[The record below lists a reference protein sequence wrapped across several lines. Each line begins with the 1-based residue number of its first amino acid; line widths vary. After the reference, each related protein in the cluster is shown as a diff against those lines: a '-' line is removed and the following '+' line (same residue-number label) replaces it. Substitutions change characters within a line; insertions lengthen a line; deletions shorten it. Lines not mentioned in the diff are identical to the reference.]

1 MGYSLFQSSTLGM
14 MSQAHALNTIGSN
27 IANVNTGGY
36 KRTDTRFETVLS
48 NTIRT
53 GAGADAAISYAS
65 PESAFGGVRPKDYQI
80 IDQQGIVTATTR
92 DLDLAIVG
100 DGFFQVSPDLQ
111 MSGQIFYT
119 RDGSFE
125 INVAGATTTGTDNF
139 GNTFTI
145 QEGYLADKN
154 GFFLLGDA
162 ADVNGQFTS
171 TTAAPMRVD
180 QFAFANQFQ
189 ATTAASVAFNLSSL
203 KQFGDAGDTFAL
215 KIVDSNGKQRTVS
228 FTLTKATTT
237 NQWRMQ
243 ISADNLT
250 TSSITPGA
258 AFSLATG
265 TGTGRILVLDPATRK
280 ISINSESLQTAPVP
294 GVFQGLKAGDPITIA
309 GAAAGPPTNNG
320 TYTIDAVSSDFSS
333 ITVKTTTP
341 LLGGAETITTAATV
355 SSTQTVTDPLIFAS
369 DGSLTSPTSVTVALT
384 WSDGATNSFT
394 LDLSK
399 STQFNGEFTIFT
411 TSQNGLSKSNLRR
424 VGFDSIGHVIGEFED
439 GTSRKLYKIPLATFV
454 NANGL
459 EIRDGNVFAESP
471 LSGPARVVFADQS
484 GIAILTPNAVELSNV
499 DLVSEFSQMIR
510 VQQAYNSSATVFR
523 SVDEMTIIA
532 RDLKA

>member
-27 IANVNTGGY
+27 IANVNTGGF

-80 IDQQGIVTATTR
+80 IDQQGLVTATTR

-111 MSGQIFYT
+111 VSGQVFYT

-125 INVAGATTTGTDNF
+125 INIAGATTTGTDSS

-162 ADVNGQFTS
+162 ADANGQFTS

-215 KIVDSNGKQRTVS
+215 QIIDSNGKQRTVS
-228 FTLTKATTT
+228 FTLTKALTT

-243 ISADNLT
+243 VSADNLT
-250 TSSITPGA
+250 TSTVTPGA
-258 AFSLATG
+258 AFSLSTG

-309 GAAAGPPTNNG
+309 GSAGNNG
-320 TYTIDAVSSDFSS
+320 TFTISAVSADFSS
-333 ITVKTTTP
+333 ITVSTATP
-341 LLGGAETITTAATV
+341 LPGGAETITTAATV
-355 SSTQTVTDPLIFAS
+355 SSTQTVADPLKFGS
-369 DGSLTSPTSVTVALT
+369 DGALISPTSTTIALT

-394 LDLSK
+394 LDISK
-399 STQFNGEFTIFT
+399 STQFNGVFTIFT
-411 TSQNGLSKSNLRR
+411 TSQNGLAKSNLRS

-439 GTSRKLYKIPLATFV
+439 GTSRKLYKVPLATFV

-484 GIAILTPNAVELSNV
+484 GIAILAPNAVELSNV

-523 SVDEMTIIA
+523 SVDEMTIVA

>member
-27 IANVNTGGY
+27 IANVSTGGF
-36 KRTDTRFETVLS
+36 KRTETRFETVLS

-53 GAGADAAISYAS
+53 GAGADAAVSFAS
-65 PESAFGGVRPKDYQI
+65 PESAFGGVKPKDYQI

-111 MSGQIFYT
+111 VSGQIFYT

-125 INVAGATTTGTDNF
+125 INVAGATTTATDAF

-145 QEGYLADKN
+145 QEGYLTDKN
-154 GFFLLGDA
+154 GHFLLGAA

-171 TTAAPMRVD
+171 TTSAPMRVD

-189 ATTAASVAFNLSSL
+189 ATTAAAVGFNLSSL
-203 KQFGDAGDTFAL
+203 AQFGDPSDNFAL
-215 KIVDSNGKQRTVS
+215 KIIDSNGAERTLS
-228 FTLTKATTT
+228 FSFNKTLTA

-243 ISADNLT
+243 VSGDNLT

-265 TGTGRILVLDPATRK
+265 TGTGRVLVLDPATRN

-294 GVFQGLKAGDPITIA
+294 GVFQGLQAGDPITITGSA
-309 GAAAGPPTNNG
+309 GNDG
-320 TYTIDAVSSDFSS
+320 TYTISAISADFSN
-333 ITVKTTTP
+333 ITVDVATP
-341 LLGGAETITTAATV
+341 LPGGAETVTTAATV
-355 SSTQTVTDPLIFAS
+355 SSTQSIADPLIFSS
-369 DGSLTSPTSVTVALT
+369 DGSLTSPTSVTIALT

-394 LDLSK
+394 LDMSTA
-399 STQFNGEFTIFT
+399 TQFNGEFTIFN
-411 TSQNGLSKSNLRR
+411 TSQNGLAASNMRQIS
-424 VGFDSIGHVIGEFED
+424 FDAAGHVIGEFED
-439 GTSRKLYKIPLATFV
+439 GTSRKIYKVPLATFV
-454 NANGL
+454 NPNGL
-459 EIRDGNVFAESP
+459 EIKNGNQFAESP
-471 LSGPARVVFADQS
+471 LSGAARVVFADQS
-484 GIAILTPNAVELSNV
+484 GIAILSPNAVEVSNV
-499 DLVSEFSQMIR
+499 DLASEFTQMIR
-510 VQQAYNSSATVFR
+510 VQQAYNSSATVFKT
-523 SVDEMTIIA
+523 VDEMTIVA